1 MRKTEAE
8 GYIFGWLA
16 NPLARAGVEKFSAA
30 WLACFL
36 VMSRGDFAFA
46 FSIDHARIAAICG
59 VVGAGVAV
67 ALLAQMDRT
76 TDSGARHATISG
88 VTTFIGD
95 VVARPMHFSPYWAEP
110 ALTAAM
116 SAVIA
121 LAIWQAKRASV
132 CITKRPRRGRP

>member
-1 MRKTEAE
+1 MPNLKVNSDGLGR
-8 GYIFGWLA
+8 FGDLRTNA
-16 NPLARAGVEKFSAA
+16 LFRAAVEKFGAA

-36 VMSRGDFAFA
+36 IMSRGDLVFA
-46 FSIDHARIAAICG
+46 FSADHARIAAICG
-59 VVGAGVAV
+59 VVGAAVAV

-76 TDSGARHATISG
+76 RDSGVRQATISA

-110 ALTAAM
+110 ALTAAT

-121 LAIWQAKRASV
+121 LAMWHAKRWV
-132 CITKRPRRGRP
+132 RYG

>member
-1 MRKTEAE
+1 MRDTRAKADV
-8 GYIFGWLA
+8 FGRFGGLRKHT
-16 NPLARAGVEKFSAA
+16 LVRAAVEKFSAA

-36 VMSRGDFAFA
+36 VMSRGDLAFA
-46 FSIDHARIAAICG
+46 FSIDHARIAAVCG

-67 ALLAQMDRT
+67 ALLVQMDRT
-76 TDSGARHATISG
+76 TDSSARHATISA

-121 LAIWQAKRASV
+121 IAIWHGKRWLKSAW
-132 CITKRPRRGRP
+132 